1 MTEWL
6 WTVKNHDCIKIANSR
21 SMCAGDQTVPRG
33 TVNTLAGSLLIE
45 SPRTSLLERENFA
58 RLACRDAKDDR

>member
-1 MTEWL
+1 
-6 WTVKNHDCIKIANSR
+6 
-21 SMCAGDQTVPRG
+21 MCAGDQTVPRG